1 MTSNRNVLKKYA
13 PQARLDFIQAITNRA
28 AQFGIT
34 KDGHDAGEV
43 QGDLFILNGKAF
55 PRSVAK
61 QRGRLISRIA
71 RDGFAQTMEVVA
83 YTWFNRFLAIRYME
97 VQEYLDHGCRVL
109 SNPNGHADPEILE
122 KATSIDL
129 PGLNRD
135 EIINLKLDGTKDDQI
150 YRKLLIAQCNDLHRA
165 MPFLFEK
172 IDDETELLLPQNLL
186 QSDSIVRKLVN
197 EIAEEEWREIEI
209 IGWLYQFYIS
219 EKKDQVIGKVVK
231 SADIPA
237 ATQLFTPN
245 WIVKYMVQNSLGA
258 QWLATY
264 PDSGIRDNYPMDY
277 YIAPAEQTPEVQAQ
291 IDAITPKQ
299 LDPEAITLIDPAVG
313 SGHIL
318 VEAYD
323 LFRAIYL
330 ERGYTKREAAR
341 EILTK
346 NLFGLDIDD
355 RAAQMAGFALL
366 MKACAD
372 DRTVLRNPPKLN
384 VLALQDSE
392 GLDADALAK
401 ALLPQERFEL
411 VPSGD
416 LLPDSLPQPTL
427 SAQQLTSKEAKAI
440 KALVTLFE
448 GAKTFGSLIT
458 VPDSVG
464 QSLPLLDALLAEPLT
479 GDLLLRK
486 AQEDARE
493 ALKPLVEQTRLLGRR
508 YDCVVAN
515 PPYIGGKGMNPRL
528 KKYLQ
533 DNYAD
538 VKSDVFAAFIV
549 RDTLFAKPNG
559 QLGFMTP
566 YVWMFISSYEK
577 LRGFLLDEKTIT
589 SLVQLEYHGFDG
601 ADVAICTFTLVN
613 NHNAGFKGGYV
624 RLSDFRGPENQ
635 GPKTREAI
643 ADPECGWFFRA
654 SASDFEK
661 IPGTPIAYWAS
672 EAMLNCYVNG
682 KALKDVAPAKLGM
695 RTGNNEKWLRFWHEV
710 SCDAVKYDSI
720 DENDAALSGKK
731 WFPYNKG
738 GDFRRWYGNDETVI
752 FWKNNGY
759 DIKKETL
766 EKYPSLSWD
775 NLGWKITNEND
786 FFKMSCTWSFIGSSN
801 FGVRVSTGGAL
812 FDVGGS
818 SAFPDETKIFQVA
831 GFLCSKLAFQFLK
844 LTAPT
849 INYQVS
855 NINALPWCECGQI
868 ERSIDLI
875 VQKIVDFSKYD
886 WNSREASWGF
896 SFLPIF
902 DGLQEALTLEKSY
915 ECARNIWLHR
925 VDEMQRLEEEN
936 NRLFIEAYGLQD
948 ELRPS
953 VPLSE
958 ITLTCNPH
966 YRYGGDLT
974 DDEREARLKS
984 ATMSE
989 LVSYS
994 VGCMMGR
1001 YSLAEPGLIYAHA
1014 GGLGFDSSRYGPF
1027 PADDDGIIPMTEEQW
1042 FSDDAATRVEE
1053 FLGVA
1058 WPEAPIMETM
1068 STLMDGITMGKA
1080 GEPRAALRSYL
1091 SKQFYKDHL
1100 QTYKNRPIYWLFSSG
1115 KQQAFEALVYLHR
1128 YNEGTL
1134 ARMRTVYVTPLM
1146 GKLQQRISDLDAEI
1160 VASSSSAEKTR
1171 KTREKGKLTKQV
1183 VELREFDEE
1192 LRHLADQRIPLDLDD
1207 GVKVNYARFGNLLA
1221 AKDKVCPKKKG
1232 GDD

>member
-1 MTSNRNVLKKYA
+1 MASNRNVLKKYA

-34 KDGHDAGEV
+34 KDGNASGEL

-55 PRSVAK
+55 PRSVAN
-61 QRGRLISRIA
+61 QRGRLMSRIA
-71 RDGFAQTMEVVA
+71 RDGFAQTMEAVA

-97 VQEYLDHGCRVL
+97 VHDYFDHGCRVL
-109 SNPNGHADPEILE
+109 SNLNGHAEPEILE
-122 KATSIDL
+122 KAASVDVPGID
-129 PGLNRD
+129 RD
-135 EIINLKLDGTKDDQI
+135 EIVSFKLDGTKDEQI
-150 YRKLLIAQCNDLHRA
+150 YRKLLTAQCNDLHRA

-172 IDDETELLLPQNLL
+172 IDDETELLLPENLL

-197 EIAEEEWREIEI
+197 EIHEGEWQEIEI

-231 SADIPA
+231 SEDIPA

-264 PDSGIRDNYPMDY
+264 PDSGIRSGMEY
-277 YIAPAEQTPEVQAQ
+277 YIAPADQTPEVRAQ
-291 IDAITPKQ
+291 IDSITPGQ

-341 EILTK
+341 AILTK

-372 DRTVLRNPPKLN
+372 DRTVLHNAPKLN

-392 GLDADALAK
+392 GLDADALAT
-401 ALLPQERFEL
+401 ALLPQERFDI
-411 VPSGD
+411 VPIGD
-416 LLPDSLPQPTL
+416 LWPDTIAQPTL
-427 SAQQLTSKEAKAI
+427 AAKQPTSPEAKAI

-458 VPDSVG
+458 VPDAVM
-464 QSLPLLDALLAEPLT
+464 QSLPLIDALLAKPLT
-479 GDLLLRK
+479 DDLLLRQ
-486 AQEDARE
+486 AQEDAQE
-493 ALKPLVEQTRLLGRR
+493 TLKPLVNQALLLSYR

-559 QLGFMTP
+559 QLGFMSP
-566 YVWMFISSYEK
+566 FVWMFISSYEK
-577 LRGFLLDEKTIT
+577 LRGFLLNGKTIT
-589 SLVQLEYHGFDG
+589 SLVQLEYSGFDG
-601 ADVAICTFTLVN
+601 ATVPICTFTVAN
-613 NHNAGFKGGYV
+613 IHSADFKGGYV
-624 RLSDFRGPENQ
+624 RLSDFRGSENQ
-635 GPKTREAI
+635 APKTREAI
-643 ADPECGWFFRA
+643 ANPDCGWFFRA

-661 IPGTPIAYWAS
+661 IPGSPIAYWVS
-672 EAMLNCYVNG
+672 EHIRSLFNEG
-682 KALKDVAPAKLGM
+682 PELDALAPCRQGVATADND
-695 RTGNNEKWLRFWHEV
+695 RFLRLWHEV
-710 SCDAVKYDSI
+710 GVNKVGTGYPSAQEAKASK
-720 DENDAALSGKK
+720 LK

-738 GDFRRWYGNDETVI
+738 GDFRLWYGNNDYVI
-752 FWKNNGY
+752 NWESDGAELKSTRPRAVIRNPEF
-759 DIKKETL
+759 
-766 EKYPSLSWD
+766 
-775 NLGWKITNEND
+775 
-786 FFKMSCTWSFIGSSN
+786 FFKNSVTWTLISSAK
-801 FGVRVSTGGAL
+801 FGVRFSDSGAI

-818 SAFPDETKIFQVA
+818 GCFPDISDQFVVLGFLGSSISFGMLKATNPTLNFQV
-831 GFLCSKLAFQFLK
+831 G
-844 LTAPT
+844 
-849 INYQVS
+849 
-855 NINALPWCECGQI
+855 NIAALPLQKRRLNTESVSVGVKKLV
-868 ERSIDLI
+868 DL
-875 VQKIVDFSKYD
+875 
-886 WNSREASWGF
+886 SREDW
-896 SFLPIF
+896 
-902 DGLQEALTLEKSY
+902 DSY
-915 ECARNIWLHR
+915 ETSWHFDASPLLARSYIQPSLSFTYEAIAGLWR
-925 VDEMQRLEEEN
+925 QKMAEMQRLEEEN
-936 NRLFIEAYGLQD
+936 NRLFIDAYGLKD
-948 ELRPS
+948 ELTPEVS
-953 VPLSE
+953 LSE

-974 DDEREARLKS
+974 DKERKARLKS
-984 ATMSE
+984 DTMRE
-989 LVSYS
+989 LISYA

-1001 YSLAEPGLIYAHA
+1001 YSLAEPGLIYAHS
-1014 GGLGFDSSRYGPF
+1014 GGVGFDPSRYGSF
-1027 PADDDGIIPMTEEQW
+1027 PADDDGIIPLTEEQW
-1042 FSDDAATRVEE
+1042 FADDAAARIEE

-1058 WPEAPIMETM
+1058 WPEAPVMETM
-1068 STLMDGITMGKA
+1068 TTQMDGLFMDKA
-1080 GEPRAALRSYL
+1080 GEPRSALRSYL

-1115 KQQAFEALVYLHR
+1115 KNKAFEALVYLHR

-1171 KTREKGKLTKQV
+1171 KTREKDKLAKQV

-1192 LRHLADQRIPLDLDD
+1192 LRHLADQRIALDLDD
-1207 GVKVNYARFGNLLA
+1207 GVKVNYTRFGNLLA

-1232 GDD
+1232 EDE

>member
-1 MTSNRNVLKKYA
+1 MTSNRNILKKYA

-97 VQEYLDHGCRVL
+97 LHGYLDHGYRVL
-109 SNPNGHADPEILE
+109 SNPAGRAEPEILE
-122 KATSIDL
+122 KATSVEL
-129 PGLNRD
+129 PGLDRD
-135 EIINLKLDGTKDDQI
+135 EIVNLKLDGIKDEQI

-172 IDDETELLLPQNLL
+172 IDDETELLLPENLL

-197 EIAEEEWREIEI
+197 EIAEEEWQEIEI

-231 SADIPA
+231 SEDIPA

-245 WIVKYMVQNSLGA
+245 WVVKYMVQNSLGA

-264 PDSGIRDNYPMDY
+264 PDSGIRGNYPMDY
-277 YIAPAEQTPEVQAQ
+277 YIAPADQTPEVQAQ

-330 ERGYTKREAAR
+330 ERGYTKRESAR
-341 EILTK
+341 AILTK

-401 ALLPQERFEL
+401 ALLPQERFEMA
-411 VPSGD
+411 PSGD
-416 LLPDSLPQPTL
+416 LLPETLAQPTL
-427 SAQQLTSKEAKAI
+427 TAQQPMSAEAKAI
-440 KALVTLFE
+440 KALVKLFD

-458 VPDSVG
+458 VPDSVM
-464 QSLPLLDALLAEPLT
+464 QSLPLLDALLAKPLT
-479 GDLLLRK
+479 GDLLLRQ
-486 AQEDARE
+486 AQEDAQE
-493 ALKPLVEQTRLLGRR
+493 ALKPLVEQARFLGGR

-559 QLGFMTP
+559 QLGFMSP
-566 YVWMFISSYEK
+566 FVWMFISSYEK

-589 SLVQLEYHGFDG
+589 SLVQLEYSGFDG
-601 ADVAICTFTLVN
+601 ATVPICTFTIAN
-613 NHNAGFKGGYV
+613 NHNPDFKGGYV
-624 RLSDFRGPENQ
+624 RLSDFRGAANQ
-635 GPKTREAI
+635 APKTCEAI
-643 ADPECGWFFRA
+643 ANPNCDWFFNA
-654 SASDFEK
+654 SASDFKK
-661 IPGTPIAYWAS
+661 IPGNPIAYWLSTNSLQAFS
-672 EAMLNCYVNG
+672 LP
-682 KALKDVAPAKLGM
+682 AL
-695 RTGNNEKWLRFWHEV
+695 HEV
-710 SCDAVKYDSI
+710 GSVRQGLLTSDNNKFIRRWYEVDCSEI
-720 DENDAALSGKK
+720 GFNFNRDEARKSELK
-731 WFPYNKG
+731 WFPLNKG
-738 GDFRRWYGNDETVI
+738 GDFRKWYGNLEYVLNWQHDGKELHETIVR
-752 FWKNNGY
+752 
-759 DIKKETL
+759 
-766 EKYPSLSWD
+766 KYPYLNGNS
-775 NLGWKITNEND
+775 D
-786 FFKMSCTWSFIGSSN
+786 FVLKKSNPYFESGVTWTDISSAY
-801 FGVRVSTGGAL
+801 FGARYMPSGML
-812 FDVGGS
+812 YEKGGS
-818 SAFPDETKIFQVA
+818 CAYYGSEFGLV
-831 GFLCSKLAFQFLK
+831 GFFSSKLAMHFL
-844 LTAPT
+844 
-849 INYQVS
+849 
-855 NINALPWCECGQI
+855 NALSPTLHFQVGDIGNLPINESSLNNKEI
-868 ERSIDLI
+868 SSL
-875 VQKIVDFSKYD
+875 VQDAINNTKNDWNLSETSWDFSK
-886 WNSREASWGF
+886 NS
-896 SFLPIF
+896 LC
-902 DGLQEALTLEKSY
+902 ALSEKSLIDSY
-915 ECARNIWLHR
+915 ISLRNCFGEII
-925 VDEMQRLEEEN
+925 N
-936 NRLFIEAYGLQD
+936 ILFKTESRINEIFIKSYGLQD
-948 ELRPS
+948 ELTPD
-953 VPLSE
+953 VLLSE
-958 ITLTCNPH
+958 ITLTCNPY
-966 YRYGGDLT
+966 YRYRGDLT
-974 DDEREARLKS
+974 DQEREAKLKS
-984 ATMSE
+984 DTMRE
-989 LVSYS
+989 LVSYA

-1014 GGLGFDSSRYGPF
+1014 GGIGFDSSRYGPF

-1068 STLMDGITMGKA
+1068 STLMDGIAMGKA

-1091 SKQFYKDHL
+1091 SKHFYKDHL
-1100 QTYKNRPIYWLFSSG
+1100 QIYKNRPIYWLFSSG

-1171 KTREKGKLTKQV
+1171 KAREKGKLTKQV